1 MPKRPVQ
8 TPITDQEIA
17 FAHLVLAGTMTD
29 KAAAKIVGIDPSRA
43 AYVKGK
49 PKVQAYME
57 EHRASVRAGLVQ
69 HEVEALAKFNISR
82 EQILAKWWE
91 FANIDPAKGYNT
103 SSQSRALELLWKGLG
118 YMDSEPQKP
127 KEGEGEGEPKPQI
140 YVAEWM
146 RKPGDPD
153 YEEDEGETAGS
164 REASTRR
171 EPVMS
176 DPEPPPQ
183 SLRPAAVAQSSAVL
197 PGGDTTNRAV
207 EPTGLPRSRPGLGF
221 GRFQGL

>member
-1 MPKRPVQ
+1 MPKGPGQ

-29 KAAAKIVGIDPSRA
+29 KAAAEAVGIDPSRA

-49 PKVQAYME
+49 PKVQAYMA
-57 EHRASVRAGLVQ
+57 EHRASVRSGLVQ

-103 SSQSRALELLWKGLG
+103 SSQSKALELLWKGLG
-118 YMDSEPQKP
+118 YADSEPQKP
-127 KEGEGEGEPKPQI
+127 NGQGDVDPKPQI
-140 YVAEWM
+140 YRAKWM

-153 YEEDEGETAGS
+153 YEEDDGET
-164 REASTRR
+164 
-171 EPVMS
+171 
-176 DPEPPPQ
+176 
-183 SLRPAAVAQSSAVL
+183 
-197 PGGDTTNRAV
+197 
-207 EPTGLPRSRPGLGF
+207 GF
-221 GRFQGL
+221 GRGQVCVVNGNERS

>member
-8 TPITDQEIA
+8 TPITDQEMA
-17 FAHLVLAGTMTD
+17 FAHLILSGTMTD
-29 KAAAKIVGIDPSRA
+29 QEAAKAVGIDPSRA

-103 SSQSRALELLWKGLG
+103 SSQSKALELLWKGLG
-118 YMDSEPQKP
+118 YADGDTDPKKP
-127 KEGEGEGEPKPQI
+127 DGDGEPKYQI
-140 YVAEWM
+140 YRAVWM

-153 YEEDEGETAGS
+153 YEEDDGETDGS
-164 REASTRR
+164 REISTRR

-176 DPEPPPQ
+176 GPETSPDPATRSQ
-183 SLRPAAVAQSSAVL
+183 SQPVLAGAPSRFIPAA
-197 PGGDTTNRAV
+197 
-207 EPTGLPRSRPGLGF
+207 GF

>member
-8 TPITDQEIA
+8 TPITDQEMA
-17 FAHLVLAGTMTD
+17 FAHLVMSGTMTD

-43 AYVKGK
+43 AYVKAK
-49 PKVQAYME
+49 PKVQAYMA

-103 SSQSRALELLWKGLG
+103 SSQSKALELLWKGMG
-118 YMDSEPQKP
+118 YADGDSDPKKP
-127 KEGEGEGEPKPQI
+127 ECEVAPKPQI
-140 YVAEWM
+140 YRATWM

-164 REASTRR
+164 RE
-171 EPVMS
+171 PVMS
-176 DPEPPPQ
+176 DPEPPLK
-183 SLRPAAVAQSSAVL
+183 SVGTGTAAQSTAMRSPINRPVEQTGPSRWV
-197 PGGDTTNRAV
+197 PGA
-207 EPTGLPRSRPGLGF
+207 GF
-221 GRFQGL
+221 GRFQGSGG

>member
-1 MPKRPVQ
+1 MPKGPIL

-17 FAHLVLAGTMTD
+17 FAHLVLAGRTTD
-29 KAAAKIVGIDPSRA
+29 QEAAAAVGIDPSRA

-91 FANIDPAKGYNT
+91 FGNLDPTLGYNT
-103 SSQSRALELLWKGLG
+103 SSQSKALELLWKGLG
-118 YMDSEPQKP
+118 YADSEPQKS
-127 KEGEGEGEPKPQI
+127 KETEPAPQHSFYRAKWI
-140 YVAEWM
+140 

-153 YEEDEGETAGS
+153 YEED
-164 REASTRR
+164 
-171 EPVMS
+171 
-176 DPEPPPQ
+176 
-183 SLRPAAVAQSSAVL
+183 
-197 PGGDTTNRAV
+197 
-207 EPTGLPRSRPGLGF
+207 
-221 GRFQGL
+221 

>member
-1 MPKRPVQ
+1 MPKGPVQ

-29 KAAAKIVGIDPSRA
+29 KTAAKVVGIDPSRA
-43 AYVKGK
+43 AYVKAK

-69 HEVEALAKFNISR
+69 HEVDALAKFNISR

-118 YMDSEPQKP
+118 YVESDPKKPDEGAGEDSSKP
-127 KEGEGEGEPKPQI
+127 DVYVAAWLREARGEKAEGEIPDPLPKT
-140 YVAEWM
+140 E
-146 RKPGDPD
+146 
-153 YEEDEGETAGS
+153 
-164 REASTRR
+164 
-171 EPVMS
+171 
-176 DPEPPPQ
+176 
-183 SLRPAAVAQSSAVL
+183 
-197 PGGDTTNRAV
+197 
-207 EPTGLPRSRPGLGF
+207 EPTPSQTRPVAVPAQPTARINGIIPNQPRESAERYPSVSGGQF
-221 GRFQGL
+221 GRFQGS

>member
-1 MPKRPVQ
+1 MPKGPVQ

-29 KAAAKIVGIDPSRA
+29 QAAAEAVGIDPSRA

-91 FANIDPAKGYNT
+91 FGNLDPALSYNT
-103 SSQSRALELLWKGLG
+103 SSQSRPWNYSGRAWAMRMGI
-118 YMDSEPQKP
+118 PIRRNQKATANRNTRFTSQGGCGNLVTQNTRKTRGKRP
-127 KEGEGEGEPKPQI
+127 VIGKPLH
-140 YVAEWM
+140 VVNL
-146 RKPGDPD
+146 
-153 YEEDEGETAGS
+153 S
-164 REASTRR
+164 
-171 EPVMS
+171 
-176 DPEPPPQ
+176 
-183 SLRPAAVAQSSAVL
+183 
-197 PGGDTTNRAV
+197 
-207 EPTGLPRSRPGLGF
+207 
-221 GRFQGL
+221 

>member
-29 KAAAKIVGIDPSRA
+29 KAAAKAVGIDPSRA

-82 EQILAKWWE
+82 EQILAKWWQ
-91 FANIDPAKGYNT
+91 FGNLDPALGYNT
-103 SSQSRALELLWKGLG
+103 SSQSKALELLWKGMG
-118 YMDSEPQKP
+118 YADGDSDPKKP
-127 KEGEGEGEPKPQI
+127 EGEVEPKPQI
-140 YVAEWM
+140 YRATWM

-153 YEEDEGETAGS
+153 YEEDVSELL
-164 REASTRR
+164 
-171 EPVMS
+171 P
-176 DPEPPPQ
+176 DP
-183 SLRPAAVAQSSAVL
+183 AL
-197 PGGDTTNRAV
+197 PHIN
-207 EPTGLPRSRPGLGF
+207 LPFR
-221 GRFQGL
+221 

>member
-29 KAAAKIVGIDPSRA
+29 KAAAKVVGIDPRRA
-43 AYVKGK
+43 AYVKNK

-57 EHRASVRAGLVQ
+57 EHRASVRSGLVQ
-69 HEVEALAKFNISR
+69 HEVEALAKFNIGR
-82 EQILAKWWE
+82 ERILAKWWE

-118 YMDSEPQKP
+118 YADADPKKPGYEDEPEKLDVYRA
-127 KEGEGEGEPKPQI
+127 K
-140 YVAEWM
+140 WM
-146 RKPGDPD
+146 RKPGDSD

-164 REASTRR
+164 RETRTR
-171 EPVMS
+171 CEPIMS
-176 DPEPPPQ
+176 GPEPPPRTAWPAMGPE
-183 SLRPAAVAQSSAVL
+183 SLTVSPRANTTNSSVESTEPSRFR
-197 PGGDTTNRAV
+197 PGG
-207 EPTGLPRSRPGLGF
+207 SF

>member
-1 MPKRPVQ
+1 MPKGPVQ

-29 KAAAKIVGIDPSRA
+29 KAAAKVVGIDPSRA

-82 EQILAKWWE
+82 EQILGKWWE
-91 FANIDPAKGYNT
+91 FGNLDPALGYNT
-103 SSQSRALELLWKGLG
+103 SSQSKALELLWKGMG
-118 YMDSEPQKP
+118 YADGDSDPKKP
-127 KEGEGEGEPKPQI
+127 EADGELKPQI
-140 YVAEWM
+140 YRAKWM

-153 YEEDEGETAGS
+153 YEEDDGETAGS
-164 REASTRR
+164 RET
-171 EPVMS
+171 VMS
-176 DPEPPPQ
+176 DPEPSPQ
-183 SLRPAAVAQSSAVL
+183 SIRPAAVPQSTAMRKAINPSSEPPRL
-197 PGGDTTNRAV
+197 KPGA
-207 EPTGLPRSRPGLGF
+207 GF
-221 GRFQGL
+221 GRFMSFSG

>member
-17 FAHLVLAGTMTD
+17 FAHLILSGTMTD
-29 KAAAKIVGIDPSRA
+29 QEAAKAVGIDPSRA

-82 EQILAKWWE
+82 EQILAKCWE
-91 FANIDPAKGYNT
+91 FGNLDPALGYNT
-103 SSQSRALELLWKGLG
+103 SSQSKALELLWKGLG
-118 YMDSEPQKP
+118 YAASESQKP
-127 KEGEGEGEPKPQI
+127 KEGDGDGEPKYQI
-140 YVAEWM
+140 YRASWM

-153 YEEDEGETAGS
+153 YEEDDGETDGS
-164 REASTRR
+164 REISTRR
-171 EPVMS
+171 APVMS
-176 DPEPPPQ
+176 DPEP
-183 SLRPAAVAQSSAVL
+183 SLKSGRQANADRSLARSPLSWNGA
-197 PGGDTTNRAV
+197 RAV
-207 EPTGLPRSRPGLGF
+207 
-221 GRFQGL
+221 

>member
-17 FAHLVLAGTMTD
+17 FAHLVMSGTMTD

-49 PKVQAYME
+49 PKVQAYMA

-91 FANIDPAKGYNT
+91 FGNLDPALGYNT
-103 SSQSRALELLWKGLG
+103 SSQSKALELLWKGLG
-118 YMDSEPQKP
+118 YADSEPEKP
-127 KEGEGEGEPKPQI
+127 KDGASEAEPKHNI
-140 YVAEWM
+140 YRAKWM
-146 RKPGDPD
+146 RKP
-153 YEEDEGETAGS
+153 
-164 REASTRR
+164 
-171 EPVMS
+171 
-176 DPEPPPQ
+176 
-183 SLRPAAVAQSSAVL
+183 
-197 PGGDTTNRAV
+197 
-207 EPTGLPRSRPGLGF
+207 
-221 GRFQGL
+221 

>member
-29 KAAAKIVGIDPSRA
+29 KAAAEAVGIDPSRA

-49 PKVQAYME
+49 PKVQAYMA
-57 EHRASVRAGLVQ
+57 EHRASVRSGLVQ

-103 SSQSRALELLWKGLG
+103 SSQSKALELLWKGLG
-118 YMDSEPQKP
+118 YADGNSDPKKP
-127 KEGEGEGEPKPQI
+127 EGEGDSKPKI
-140 YVAEWM
+140 YVAAWM
-146 RKPGDPD
+146 RKPGDPE
-153 YEEDEGETAGS
+153 YEDWDEVDGG
-164 REASTRR
+164 RG
-171 EPVMS
+171 
-176 DPEPPPQ
+176 
-183 SLRPAAVAQSSAVL
+183 AARVVNQ
-197 PGGDTTNRAV
+197 P
-207 EPTGLPRSRPGLGF
+207 
-221 GRFQGL
+221 